1 MRSEVQ
7 PLVSV
12 VTPAYNAAKYL
23 VECIESVLA
32 QSYPNWEYV
41 IVDNFSTDNSFEL
54 AQSYAERDPRIRVY
68 RNQRVVSMPENHN
81 IALRLISP
89 RSKYCKLVH
98 ADDWIFPECITEMVK
113 VVEENPS
120 VGVVGAYGLRGARV
134 VWQGLPYP
142 STVIAGHKICRLR
155 LLGKVPYVFGSPT
168 SVLFRSDLVR
178 KSRAFFNGHPFPQ
191 FMDQEACYQI
201 LQNSDFGFVH
211 QVLTFSRV
219 HEQSVTSLLD
229 TRLNQD
235 LPAKLNILLKYGQIY
250 LTNEA
255 YQRRVKC
262 LMNQYY
268 RFLGG
273 HILRFRE
280 KRFREYHRNIL
291 EQWGCSLSLVKLT
304 KGFLLEL
311 LDLLL
316 SPKRLAAKAVHLTA
330 RVFHW
335 VSRSTDSKSLRI
347 QRPT

>member
-1 MRSEVQ
+1 MAPAD

-12 VTPAYNAAKYL
+12 ITPVFNGAAYL
-23 VECIESVLA
+23 QQCIQSVLA
-32 QSYPNWEYV
+32 QSFENFEYF
-41 IVDNFSTDNSFEL
+41 IVDNCSTDESL
-54 AQSYAERDPRIRVY
+54 AIAKQAAAADSRIRVIQCDQHVGPIQNWNRSLRHID
-68 RNQRVVSMPENHN
+68 RNSDYV
-81 IALRLISP
+81 
-89 RSKYCKLVH
+89 KFVH

-142 STVIAGHKICRLR
+142 STVTAGHEICRLR
-155 LLGKVPYVFGSPT
+155 LLGKVPYVLGSPT

-191 FMDQEACYQI
+191 FMDQEVCYQI

-250 LTNEA
+250 LPNEA

-262 LMNQYY
+262 LMNRYY

-273 HILRFRE
+273 HIFRFSE
-280 KRFREYHRNIL
+280 NRFREYHRNIL
-291 EQWGCSLSLVKLT
+291 KHWGCPLSLVKLT
-304 KGFLLEL
+304 KGSLLEL
-311 LDLLL
+311 LDLLVT
-316 SPKRLAAKAVHLTA
+316 PKRLAIKAVHLTA
-330 RVFHW
+330 RVLHW
-335 VSRSTDSKSLRI
+335 VSRSTSSKSSHV
-347 QRPT
+347 QRRT